1 MGTKD
6 KMSDRDHGDE
16 LEPSGSA
23 EEPPAILQGEWAPS
37 VHRLPIWATIREAA
51 QSIAKEWKALLKAIA
66 VPALGLA
73 AINVVWQQPLEA
85 PAFGFLT
92 ALFVAA
98 PLLTVVLSF
107 GFLTMIAVSCH
118 RLVILGVDSLPK
130 AWGLY
135 WSRREGGFLGSIIV
149 LYFIPIIPLV
159 LLIILLQDFQEF
171 DTPPEWLQLLG
182 VLFFALALYVLARL
196 SLVLPA
202 SAIERPTRSHSW
214 RLTRSNGWRLT
225 LLISPAFLSWILYF
239 VLGEDSPGVF
249 GEVVVPTG
257 IGLHFLAAFTVVL
270 MWVFG
275 IALLSRAFSWFTGE
289 IESSTPS

>member
-1 MGTKD
+1 MD
-6 KMSDRDHGDE
+6 
-16 LEPSGSA
+16 
-23 EEPPAILQGEWAPS
+23 
-37 VHRLPIWATIREAA
+37 RLPVWATIREAA
-51 QSIAKEWKALLKAIA
+51 QSIAKEWKALLKAIG

-73 AINVVWQQPLEA
+73 GMNVVWQWGQPFEP
-85 PAFGFLT
+85 PASLFFVV
-92 ALFVAA
+92 AL
-98 PLLTVVLSF
+98 LLTVLLSF

-149 LYFIPIIPLV
+149 IYFIAIILIYFIAIIPLI
-159 LLIILLQDFQEF
+159 LLIPSVLDV
-171 DTPPEWLQLLG
+171 PEWLLLW
-182 VLFFALALYVLARL
+182 VLLPLALYVFARL

-225 LLISPAFLSWILYF
+225 LLISPAVLSWILYF
-239 VLGEDSPGVF
+239 VLGQESSGVF
-249 GEVVVPTG
+249 GKAVVPTE

-275 IALLSRAFSWFTGE
+275 IALLSRAFSWFKGE
-289 IESSTPS
+289 IEPSTPL

>member
-6 KMSDRDHGDE
+6 KMSDGDHGDE
-16 LEPSGSA
+16 PESSGSA
-23 EEPPAILQGEWAPS
+23 EEPPAILQGEWEPS
-37 VHRLPIWATIREAA
+37 VHRLPVWATIREAA
-51 QSIAKEWKALLKAIA
+51 QSIANEWKALLKAIV
-66 VPALGLA
+66 VPALSLA
-73 AINVVWQQPLEA
+73 AINVVWQQPVEA
-85 PAFGFLT
+85 PALT
-92 ALFVAA
+92 DLLIVAL
-98 PLLTVVLSF
+98 PLTVVLSF
-107 GFLTMIAVSCH
+107 GLLTMIAVSCH
-118 RLVILGVDSLPK
+118 RLVILGVDALPK

-159 LLIILLQDFQEF
+159 LLITLLWDLQDV
-171 DTPPEWLQLLG
+171 PPEWLLLG
-182 VLFFALALYVLARL
+182 VVSFALALYVLARL

-202 SAIERPTRSHSW
+202 SAMERPTRSHSW

-239 VLGEDSPGVF
+239 VLGQEASGVF
-249 GEVVVPTG
+249 GEVGVPTG
-257 IGLHFLAAFTVVL
+257 ISLHFLAAFTVVL

-289 IESSTPS
+289 IESSTPL

>member
-6 KMSDRDHGDE
+6 KMSDGDHGDE
-16 LEPSGSA
+16 PESSGSA
-23 EEPPAILQGEWAPS
+23 EEPPAIPQGEWDPS
-37 VHRLPIWATIREAA
+37 VHRLPVWATIREAA
-51 QSIAKEWKALLKAIA
+51 QSIANEWKALLKAIA
-66 VPALGLA
+66 VPGLGLA
-73 AINVVWQQPLEA
+73 AINVVWQQPFEA
-85 PAFGFLT
+85 PASGFLT
-92 ALFVAA
+92 ALFIVAL
-98 PLLTVVLSF
+98 PLTVVLSF

-118 RLVILGVDSLPK
+118 RLVILGVDALPK

-159 LLIILLQDFQEF
+159 LLITWLLWDFQYV
-171 DTPPEWLQLLG
+171 PPEWLLLG
-182 VLFFALALYVLARL
+182 VVSFAFALYVLARL
-196 SLVLPA
+196 SLLLPA
-202 SAIERPTRSHSW
+202 SAMERPTRSHSW

-225 LLISPAFLSWILYF
+225 LLISPAFLSCILYF
-239 VLGEDSPGVF
+239 VLGQEFSGWF
-249 GEVVVPTG
+249 GEVVVPTR

-289 IESSTPS
+289 IESSTPL